1 MRPINTCMSTDEMVD
16 IMTHL
21 HQYVPTLSS
30 SHDCIITGETV
41 KEERAAIH
49 SIIIG
54 GDQFTVAR
62 TRGAIKAKVNSQTLS
77 KRLSGIIPVVE
88 DWYAKANFLGVSAC
102 LYSPNCITA
111 TG

>member
-1 MRPINTCMSTDEMVD
+1 MKNENKTDEMVD

-30 SHDCIITGETV
+30 SHDRIISTGETV

-49 SIIIG
+49 SILIG
-54 GDQFTVAR
+54 GDQLTVAR
-62 TRGAIKAKVNSQTLS
+62 TRGAIKAKVNSQTPS

-88 DWYAKANFLGVSAC
+88 DWHAKANFFGVSV
-102 LYSPNCITA
+102 YTVPIV
-111 TG
+111 